1 MWWQPGRRKFPAA
14 ANGRRQCRSS
24 GTEGERVGADLEGG
38 RGGEKA
44 PEVEMLMI
52 PAGIGRSRMRSM
64 LLKKRNACG
73 SGEGDGTIDWR
84 RAERRK
90 RLGDVHAEIVKGIE
104 GWPGNRFDSSPSK

>member
-1 MWWQPGRRKFPAA
+1 MVGVSADLQ
-14 ANGRRQCRSS
+14 
-24 GTEGERVGADLEGG
+24 GTEGERVGADREGG

-73 SGEGDGTIDWR
+73 SGEGDGSIDWR
-84 RAERRK
+84 RAERGK
-90 RLGDVHAEIVKGIE
+90 RLGDVHGRLDIC
-104 GWPGNRFDSSPSK
+104 

>member
-1 MWWQPGRRKFPAA
+1 MVGVSADLQ
-14 ANGRRQCRSS
+14 

-64 LLKKRNACG
+64 LLKKRNAC
-73 SGEGDGTIDWR
+73 
-84 RAERRK
+84 
-90 RLGDVHAEIVKGIE
+90 
-104 GWPGNRFDSSPSK
+104 